1 MSDILLNNYII
12 LYNSFIRQ
20 LFKQILT
27 SQLVSCFYQNEYFGK
42 QCYEQYTK
50 LCKQFE
56 SKEELDSFFD
66 KYIHVVII
74 SPEYKTIIIRYSN
87 I

>member
-1 MSDILLNNYII
+1 MQNNDSIIIAIVLNRV
-12 LYNSFIRQ
+12 FIFLKFR
-20 LFKQILT
+20 LFRF
-27 SQLVSCFYQNEYFGK
+27 VFYQNAYFGK

-66 KYIHVVII
+66 KYIHVVIM